1 MTDTELTLPESAR
14 KLVAQASSHWINPG
28 LQLDKLSRGGDQQ
41 AQGKALASVAG
52 CAGDGEL
59 LAELLGRRDA
69 ALADLGAARLQGRT
83 VGPLTLHLSR
93 SGALENAGIALHPV
107 YGFAWLP
114 GTGLKGLTRAW
125 AETVWAPE
133 QVDSVAAWNKIRVV
147 FGASPQS
154 DRAKGW
160 LPDEVN
166 PPAEDSVGRIVFH
179 DAWPMDW
186 PKLVRDIVN
195 NHHSKYYQG
204 SGEAEPGDWE
214 DPVPVNFLA
223 VADGTKF
230 DFAVSDRAR
239 AEDGLARQAR
249 DWLRSALAHAGVGA
263 KTAAGY
269 GRIVPVEGDRP
280 SAPRSLLRSEH
291 RLKLVTPAFLA
302 GAAQGESDCDLRPAT
317 LRGMLRWWWRT
328 MHAGHLQSA
337 ELAKLEALVWGN
349 TETGSAVSIALEPLD
364 STHPKLYR
372 KDRIQRLS
380 KPSNRR
386 LIQGLYYASYGMDEM
401 AQGKRKSRWYREA
414 GNRWNLVLSARRSSC
429 EHRDVSAQLLL
440 EQAEAAL
447 WLLGQFGGIG
457 SKSRKGFGS
466 LGVEGVQSIQSVPDC
481 LRAAKRI
488 RDQCGLAT
496 RESVERSASSA
507 LECRIETEIQTQWK
521 DPWRALDRVG
531 TVYQEFVKELEP
543 KRDRR
548 ALGLPRSIGKP
559 RQQLRADG
567 DIDRHASPV
576 HWSLDQ
582 TAKGFLVVRFVAFPA
597 ARLPDWD
604 RSRSI
609 LARLKTSADSKLRKD
624 VGQGSPRARQSPRI
638 RVEPSQ
644 QDAVSTGPGSRVRA
658 VLLEER
664 TKKGGW
670 KARTVDGQLSGHI
683 SNTTNVPTDRK
694 PGDEVDL
701 VVTSAKPTESIFRWP
716 LAIAEPP
723 SGNVGAPKATK
734 GHSSGRGRRRKQ

>member
-14 KLVAQASSHWINPG
+14 RLVAQASSGWINPG
-28 LQLDKLSRGGDQQ
+28 LQLDKLSCGGDQQ
-41 AQGKALASVAG
+41 AQGKALASVAA
-52 CAGDGEL
+52 CPGDGEL
-59 LAELLGRRDA
+59 LAELLERRDA
-69 ALADLGAARLQGRT
+69 ALADLGAVRLQGRT

-93 SGALENAGIALHPV
+93 SGSLENAGIALHPV

-133 QVDSVAAWNKIRVV
+133 QVDRVAAWNKIRAV
-147 FGASPQS
+147 FGTSPQS
-154 DRAKGW
+154 DRDKGW
-160 LPDEVN
+160 LPDEVG
-166 PPAEDSVGRIVFH
+166 PLAEDSVGRIVFH
-179 DAWPMDW
+179 DAWPMAW

-204 SGEAEPGDWE
+204 NGADYPGDWE

-223 VADGTKF
+223 VADGTIF
-230 DFAVSDRAR
+230 DFAVSDRAP
-239 AEDGLARQAR
+239 AEDGLAEQAR
-249 DWLRSALAHAGVGA
+249 DWLRSALTHAGAGA

-269 GRIVPVEGDRP
+269 GRIVPEDGVRP
-280 SAPRSLLRSEH
+280 TTPK
-291 RLKLVTPAFLA
+291 RLTQAQYKLTLVSPAFLA
-302 GAAQGESDCDLRPAT
+302 GAQQRREDCDMRTAS
-317 LRGMLRWWWRT
+317 LRGLLRWWWRT
-328 MHAGHLQSA
+328 MHAGHL
-337 ELAKLEALVWGN
+337 ELDELVKLESLVWGN
-349 TETGSAVSIALEPLD
+349 TETGSPVSIALEPLD
-364 STHPKLYR
+364 STDPKPYR
-372 KDRIQRLS
+372 KDRIQGLS
-380 KPSNRR
+380 KPRNKR
-386 LIQGLYYASYGMDEM
+386 LIQGLHYASFGMDET
-401 AQGKRKSRWYREA
+401 AQGERKSRWYREA
-414 GNRWNLVLSARRSSC
+414 GDRWNLVLSARRSYY
-429 EHRDVSAQLLL
+429 EHREVSAQLLM

-447 WLLGQFGGIG
+447 WLLARFGGIG

-466 LGVEGVQSIQSVPDC
+466 LGVEGMQSIQSVRDC
-481 LRAAKRI
+481 LRASKRI
-488 RDQCGLAT
+488 RDECGLAT

-507 LECRIETEIQTQWK
+507 LECRIETEIPTSWK
-521 DPWRALDRVG
+521 DPWHALDRVG

-559 RQQLRADG
+559 RQQLRASR

-582 TAKGFLVVRFVAFPA
+582 AAKGLVVRFVAFPA

-604 RSRSI
+604 KSRSI
-609 LARLKTSADSKLRKD
+609 LARLKNSADSNLRKD
-624 VGQGSPRARQSPRI
+624 VGPGSPRAGQSPRI
-638 RVEPSQ
+638 RVAPSP
-644 QDAVSTGPGSRVRA
+644 QDAVSARPGSRVRA

-683 SNTTNVPTDRK
+683 SNSTSVPTDSK

-701 VVTSAKPTESIFRWP
+701 VVTSAKPTEAIFRWP
-716 LAIAEPP
+716 LAITDPP
-723 SGNVGAPKATK
+723 SGDGGSTKSATR
-734 GHSSGRGRRRKQ
+734 HSSGRGRRWKR

>member
-1 MTDTELTLPESAR
+1 MTDIELTLPESAR
-14 KLVAQASSHWINPG
+14 RLVAQASSIWINPG
-28 LQLDKLSRGGDQQ
+28 LQIDKLSCGGDQQ
-41 AQGKALASVAG
+41 AQGKALASVAR
-52 CAGDGEL
+52 CPGDGEL
-59 LAELLGRRDA
+59 LAELLARREA
-69 ALADLGAARLQGRT
+69 ALADLGAVRLQGRT

-133 QVDSVAAWNKIRVV
+133 QVDRVAAWNKIRAV
-147 FGASPQS
+147 FGTSPQS
-154 DRAKGW
+154 DRKKNW
-160 LPDEVN
+160 LPDDLS

-179 DAWPMDW
+179 DAWPTNW

-204 SGEAEPGDWE
+204 NGKEYPGDWE

-223 VADGTKF
+223 VAEGTRF

-239 AEDGLARQAR
+239 AEDGLAQQAR
-249 DWLRSALAHAGVGA
+249 DWLRSALTHAGAGA

-302 GAAQGESDCDLRPAT
+302 GAEQGESDCDLRPAT
-317 LRGMLRWWWRT
+317 LRGLLRWWWRT
-328 MHAGHLQSA
+328 MHAGHLLSA
-337 ELAKLEALVWGN
+337 ELAKLESLVWGN

-364 STHPKLYR
+364 STHPKPYR
-372 KDRIQRLS
+372 KDRIQGLS
-380 KPSNRR
+380 KPRNKR
-386 LIQGLYYASYGMDEM
+386 LIQGLYYASYGMDET
-401 AQGKRKSRWYREA
+401 AKGKRKSRWYREA
-414 GNRWNLVLSARRSSC
+414 GNRWNLVLSARKSYS
-429 EHRDVSAQLLL
+429 EHREVPAQLLL

-447 WLLGQFGGIG
+447 WLLARFGGIG

-466 LGVEGVQSIQSVPDC
+466 LGVEGVQSIQSVQDC

-488 RDQCGLAT
+488 RDQCGLPT
-496 RESVERSASSA
+496 RESVERSGSPA
-507 LECRIETEIQTQWK
+507 LECRIGTEIPTHWD
-521 DPWRALDRVG
+521 DPWPALDRVG

-559 RQQLRADG
+559 RQQLRASG

-576 HWSLDQ
+576 HWSLHQ
-582 TAKGFLVVRFVAFPA
+582 TAKGLVVRFVAFPA

-604 RSRSI
+604 KSRSI
-609 LARLKTSADSKLRKD
+609 LERLKASADSKLRKN
-624 VGQGSPRARQSPRI
+624 VGQGSPRAGQSPRI
-638 RVEPSQ
+638 RVAPSQ
-644 QDAVSTGPGSRVRA
+644 EDAVSARPGSRVRA

-670 KARTVDGQLSGHI
+670 KARTADGQLSGHI
-683 SNTTNVPTDRK
+683 SNSTSVPTDRK
-694 PGDEVDL
+694 SGDEVEL
-701 VVTSAKPTESIFRWP
+701 VVTSAKPTEAIFRWP
-716 LAIAEPP
+716 LAITESP
-723 SGNVGAPKATK
+723 SGNRESTRAATRR
-734 GHSSGRGRRRKQ
+734 SADRGRRWKR